1 MPRDIPLGNGKL
13 LITFDRYYR
22 IRDIYFPHVGKEN
35 QTVGHPS
42 RFGVWVDGR
51 LSWLGPDWQI
61 SLKYEEG
68 TMVTRVEA
76 HHPGLQ
82 VRLVCADAVD
92 FHDPVYV
99 RKIIVRNLANRE
111 RDIRLFINQ
120 DFHLYESDVG
130 DTAAYEPKHKTITH
144 YKMRRYF
151 LTNYMANGVVGVQHF
166 ATGRKEVEGA
176 EGTWRDAEDGKLEAG
191 PITQGSVDSTLGIYL
206 TVPAQGAQEAWY
218 WIIAGED
225 WFSVNNLN
233 KRIEERL
240 PEYYLLRTEKY
251 WRFWLNQ
258 DCLNF
263 GELSPKVT
271 DLYHRSLLVIRTQVD
286 DSGAIIAANDSDIAT
301 QARDTYSYL
310 WPRDGA
316 LVAHALDAAGYPQL
330 TRRFYR
336 LCSQLLTPEG
346 YFLHKYN
353 PDGSF
358 ASSWHPWV
366 KDGEPQLPIQ
376 EDETA
381 LVIWAL
387 WRHFE
392 RYRDVEFITPL
403 YAPLIKRAAN
413 WMVSYRDPVTGLPK
427 ASYDLWEERHGVLAF
442 TCSAVYAGL
451 MAASN
456 FTEGFG
462 QAGLTDTYR
471 RAAAEIKAGMDRYL
485 YRKELGRFARMVT
498 FKKNGTLENVDPTL
512 DASLYAVGYFGV
524 YESTDER
531 VMQTMN
537 ALRDRLWCKTPV
549 GGIARYENDYYHQ
562 VSKDL
567 ANVPGNPWFIC
578 TLWIAQW
585 LIKKATTMEQLKEAI
600 PLLEWVADRCLPS
613 GVLAEQ
619 VHPHSN
625 EPLSVSPL
633 TWSHATFVQVVLD
646 YLEKRTALDL
656 CGACHQPMQPFR
668 TRKTNKPLCP

>member
-35 QTVGHPS
+35 QTVGHPW
-42 RFGVWVDGR
+42 RFGVWVDDR
-51 LSWLGPDWQI
+51 LSWMGPDWQI

-68 TMVTRVEA
+68 TMVSRVEA
-76 HHPGLQ
+76 SHPGLQ
-82 VRLVCADAVD
+82 VTLVCADAVD

-99 RKIIVRNLANRE
+99 RKIIVLNLADRE
-111 RDIRLFINQ
+111 RDIRLFIHQ

-130 DTAAYEPKHKTITH
+130 DTAAYEPKHKTVTH

-151 LTNYMANGVVGVQHF
+151 LTNCMANGVIGVQHF

-225 WFSVNNLN
+225 WFSVNSLN
-233 KRIEERL
+233 KRMEERL

-251 WRFWLNQ
+251 WRYWLNQ
-258 DCLNF
+258 DCINF
-263 GELSPKVT
+263 GELSKKVV
-271 DLYHRSLLVIRTQVD
+271 DLYYRSLLVIRTQVD

-301 QARDTYSYL
+301 QARDTYSYM

-330 TRRFYR
+330 TRKFFR
-336 LCSQLLTPEG
+336 LCSQLITPEG

-358 ASSWHPWV
+358 ASSWLPWV

-381 LVIWAL
+381 LVLWAL
-387 WRHFE
+387 WQHFE
-392 RYRDVEFITPL
+392 RYRDVEYITPI

-427 ASYDLWEERHGVLAF
+427 ASYDLWEERHGVLAY
-442 TCSAVYAGL
+442 TCSTVYAGL

-462 QAGLTDTYR
+462 QAGLTETYR
-471 RAAAEIKAGMDRYL
+471 RAAAQIKAGMDRYL

-524 YESTDER
+524 YEPTDER
-531 VMQTMN
+531 VVQTMN
-537 ALRDRLWCKTPV
+537 ALRGRLWCKTSV

-562 VSKDL
+562 VSQDL

-600 PLLEWVADRCLPS
+600 PLMEWVADRCLPS

-646 YLEKRTALDL
+646 YLEKRTSLDR
-656 CGACHQPMQPFR
+656 CATCHHPTQPFR
-668 TRKTNKPLCP
+668 TRKTNR

>member
-13 LITFDRYYR
+13 LVTFDRYYQ

-42 RFGVWVDGR
+42 RFGVWVDGQ

-61 SLKYEEG
+61 SLKYQEG
-68 TMVTRVEA
+68 TMVSQVEA

-82 VRLVCADAVD
+82 VRLVCTDAVD
-92 FHDPVYV
+92 FYESVYV
-99 RKIIVRNLANRE
+99 RKIIVRNLADRE
-111 RDIRLFINQ
+111 RDIRLFLHQ

-151 LTNYMANGVVGVQHF
+151 LTNCMANGTVGVQHF
-166 ATGRKEVEGA
+166 ATGRKEVPGA
-176 EGTWRDAEDGKLEAG
+176 EGTWRDAEDGRLEAG
-191 PITQGSVDSTLGIYL
+191 PITQGAVDSTLGIFL
-206 TVPAQGAQEAWY
+206 KVPKQGSQEAWY
-218 WIIAGED
+218 WIVAGED

-233 KRIEERL
+233 KRVEERL
-240 PEYYLLRTEKY
+240 PEYYLLRTDKY
-251 WRFWLNQ
+251 WRYWLNQ
-258 DCLNF
+258 DCINF
-263 GELSPKVT
+263 GDLSRKVM
-271 DLYHRSLLVIRTQVD
+271 DLYYRSLLVIRTQVD
-286 DSGAIIAANDSDIAT
+286 ESGAIIAANDSDIAT
-301 QARDTYSYL
+301 EARDTYSYL

-316 LVAHALDAAGYPQL
+316 LVAHALDVAGYPQL
-330 TRRFYR
+330 TRRFFR

-353 PDGSF
+353 PDGTL

-387 WRHFE
+387 WHHFE
-392 RYRDVEFITPL
+392 RFRDVEFITPL
-403 YAPLIKRAAN
+403 YAPLVKRAAN
-413 WMVSYRDPVTGLPK
+413 WMVAYRDPVTGLPR
-427 ASYDLWEERHGVLAF
+427 ASYDLWEERHGVMAF
-442 TCSAVYAGL
+442 TCAAVYAGL

-462 QAGLTDTYR
+462 QVGLTGTYR
-471 RAAAEIKAGMDRYL
+471 RAAAEVKAGMDRYL
-485 YRKELGRFARMVT
+485 YRQELNRFARMVT
-498 FKKNGTLENVDPTL
+498 FKKNGTLDNVDPTI

-524 YESTDER
+524 YDPAEER
-531 VMQTMN
+531 VTRTMQ
-537 ALRDRLWCKTPV
+537 AIRDRLWCKTAV

-562 VSKDL
+562 VSQDL
-567 ANVPGNPWFIC
+567 ANVPGNPWFVC
-578 TLWIAQW
+578 TLWVAQW
-585 LIKKATTMEQLKEAI
+585 LIKKATTVDQLKEAV
-600 PLLEWVADRCLPS
+600 PLLEWVAERALAS

-619 VHPHSN
+619 VHPYTN

-633 TWSHATFVQVVLD
+633 TWAHATYVQTVLD
-646 YLEKRTALDL
+646 YLEKRGSLEL
-656 CGACHQPMQPFR
+656 CPTCHNPLRPFR
-668 TRKTNKPLCP
+668 ARKTNQ

>member
-13 LITFDRYYR
+13 LINFDRYYR

-35 QTVGHPS
+35 QTVGHPW
-42 RFGVWVDGR
+42 RFGVWVDGQ
-51 LSWLGPDWQI
+51 LAWLGPDWQI
-61 SLKYEEG
+61 TLKYQEG
-68 TMVTRVEA
+68 TLVSSVEA
-76 HHPGLQ
+76 LHPGLQ

-92 FHDPVYV
+92 FNDPVYV
-99 RKIIVRNLANRE
+99 RRITVQNLADRE
-111 RDIRLFINQ
+111 REIRLFLHQ
-120 DFHLYESDVG
+120 DFHLYESEVG
-130 DTAAYEPKHKTITH
+130 DTAAFEPKHKTLTH

-151 LTNYMANGVVGVQHF
+151 LTNYMANGVVGIQHF
-166 ATGRKEVEGA
+166 ATGRKEMEGA
-176 EGTWRDAEDGKLEAG
+176 EGTWRDAEDGKLESH

-206 TVPAQGAQEAWY
+206 KVPSRGSQEAWY

-225 WFSVNNLN
+225 WFSVNSLN

-251 WRFWLNQ
+251 WRYWLNRNGI
-258 DCLNF
+258 NF
-263 GELSPKVT
+263 GDLPPKVV
-271 DLYHRSLLVIRTQVD
+271 DLYHKSLLVIRTQVD
-286 DSGAIIAANDSDIAT
+286 ASGAIIAANDSDITT

-316 LVAHALDAAGYPQL
+316 LVAHALDVAGYPQL
-330 TRRFYR
+330 TRRFFR
-336 LCSQLLTPEG
+336 LCSQLITPEG

-353 PDGSF
+353 PDGSL
-358 ASSWHPWV
+358 ASSWHPWIGA
-366 KDGEPQLPIQ
+366 DGEPQLPIQ

-387 WRHFE
+387 WQHFE
-392 RYRDVEFITPL
+392 RYRDVEYIAPL
-403 YAPLIKRAAN
+403 YAPLVKRAAS

-427 ASYDLWEERHGVLAF
+427 PSYDLWEERRGVLAF
-442 TCSAVYAGL
+442 TCSTVYAGL

-471 RAAAEIKAGMDRYL
+471 RAAAEVKAGMDRYL
-485 YRKELGRFARMVT
+485 YRQELGRFARMVT
-498 FKKNGTLENVDPTL
+498 FTKKGMVENVDTTL
-512 DASLYAVGYFGV
+512 DASLYAVAQFGA
-524 YESTDER
+524 YDPSDER
-531 VMQTMN
+531 VVRTMQ
-537 ALRDRLWCKTPV
+537 AIRDRLWCKTAV

-562 VSKDL
+562 VSQDL
-567 ANVPGNPWFIC
+567 GNVPGNPWFIC
-578 TLWIAQW
+578 TMWVAQW
-585 LIKKATTMEQLKEAI
+585 LIKKAVKVEDLKEAV

-619 VHPHSN
+619 VHPYSN

-633 TWSHATFVQVVLD
+633 TWSHATLVQVVLD
-646 YLEKRTALDL
+646 YLEKKTALDV
-656 CGACHQPMQPFR
+656 CGSCHHPVHPFR
-668 TRKTNKPLCP
+668 TRKTNEP

>member
-35 QTVGHPS
+35 QTVGHPW
-42 RFGVWVDGR
+42 RFGVWADGR
-51 LSWLGPDWQI
+51 FSWLGPEWDI
-61 SLKYEEG
+61 SLKYQEG
-68 TMVTRVEA
+68 TLISHVEA
-76 HHPGLQ
+76 THPGLQ
-82 VRLVCADAVD
+82 LQLVCTDAVD
-92 FHDPVYV
+92 FNDPVYV
-99 RKIIVRNLANRE
+99 RKIIVRNLADRE
-111 RDIRLFINQ
+111 REIRLFLNQ

-130 DTAAYEPKHKTITH
+130 DTAAFEPKHKTVTH

-151 LTNYMANGVVGVQHF
+151 LTNCMANGAIGVEHF

-206 TVPAQGAQEAWY
+206 TVPAKGAQEAWY

-240 PEYYLLRTEKY
+240 PEYYMLRTEKY
-251 WRFWLNQ
+251 WRYWLNQ
-258 DCLNF
+258 DCLDF
-263 GELSPKVT
+263 AELSPKVS
-271 DLYHRSLLVIRTQVD
+271 DLYYKSLLVIRTQVD
-286 DSGAIIAANDSDIAT
+286 ESGAIIAANDSDIAT

-310 WPRDGA
+310 LPRDGA
-316 LVAHALDAAGYPQL
+316 LVAHALDVAGYPQL

-336 LCSQLLTPEG
+336 LCSKLLTPEG

-366 KDGEPQLPIQ
+366 MGGEPQLPIQ

-381 LVIWAL
+381 LVLWAL
-387 WRHFE
+387 WQHFE
-392 RYRDVEFITPL
+392 RYRDIEFITPL
-403 YAPLIKRAAN
+403 YAPLIKNAAN
-413 WMVSYRDPVTGLPK
+413 WMVSYRDPVTGLPR
-427 ASYDLWEERHGVLAF
+427 ASYDLWEERRGVMTF
-442 TCSAVYAGL
+442 TCATVYAGL

-462 QAGLTDTYR
+462 QAGLTETYR
-471 RAAAEIKAGMDRYL
+471 RAAAEVKAGMARYL
-485 YRKELGRFARMVT
+485 YRQELGRFARMVT
-498 FKKNGTLENVDPTL
+498 FKKNGTIDNVDPVI

-524 YESTDER
+524 YEPSDER
-531 VMQTMN
+531 VVKTM
-537 ALRDRLWCKTPV
+537 AAVRERLWCKTQV

-562 VSKDL
+562 VSQDL
-567 ANVPGNPWFIC
+567 SNVPGNPWFIC
-578 TLWIAQW
+578 TLWVAQW
-585 LIKKATTMEQLKEAI
+585 LIKKATTIEELKEAI
-600 PLLEWVADRCLPS
+600 PLLDWVADRCLPS

-619 VHPHSN
+619 VHQYSN

-633 TWSHATFVQVVLD
+633 TWSHATFVQTVLD
-646 YLEKRTALDL
+646 YLEKRTSLDL
-656 CGACHQPMQPFR
+656 CVTCHHPMHPFR
-668 TRKTNKPLCP
+668 TRKTNKP